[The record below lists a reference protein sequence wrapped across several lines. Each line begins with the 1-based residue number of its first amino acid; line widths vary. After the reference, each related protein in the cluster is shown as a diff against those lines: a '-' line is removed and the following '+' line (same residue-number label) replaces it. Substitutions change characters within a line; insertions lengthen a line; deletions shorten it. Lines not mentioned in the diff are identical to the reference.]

1 MKLKFKA
8 NVDQIKTVETA
19 LELFQFI
26 SNLPKDLLQN
36 LPIHL
41 EGYEGPVDVE
51 AWELLEGGSIQR
63 GFRLSPSELV
73 SRGSVELNP
82 DEAIMVF
89 VDQWKQD
96 MLAIT
101 DGVKPS
107 WPSEVERAGEILEE
121 ELKAK
126 INEVEMKLHDG
137 GFAY

>member
-8 NVDQIKTVETA
+8 N
-19 LELFQFI
+19 
-26 SNLPKDLLQN
+26 
-36 LPIHL
+36 
-41 EGYEGPVDVE
+41 
-51 AWELLEGGSIQR
+51 
-63 GFRLSPSELV
+63 SEV
-73 SRGSVELNP
+73 NP